1 MKMITVVP
9 DTNVL
14 LKGFLSHQN
23 DQRQLLNLAL
33 GGKIVLYGSQLTY
46 EEFVEK
52 IQMKRL
58 ERYLESKMYS
68 PEKVISDYLTIIG
81 MVTIDKAITSKT
93 YCKDPDDDEFI
104 RICESSDSKIII
116 SEDERHLLSVNG
128 INGIRIINT
137 KKFLDSVRNCNSG
150 LLF

>member
-1 MKMITVVP
+1 MISIVP

-33 GGKIVLYGSQLTY
+33 AGKIVLYGSQVTY

-52 IQMKRL
+52 IRINRL
-58 ERYLESKMYS
+58 SKYLSNKMYS

-81 MVTIDKAITSKT
+81 MVTVDEMTLNKT

-104 RICESSDSKIII
+104 RICESTGSKILI
-116 SEDERHLLSVNG
+116 SEDEHLLSVNG
-128 INGIRIINT
+128 INGLRIIKT
-137 KKFLDSVRNCNSG
+137 KNFLDSLRNCNGG